1 MTTHAHPI
9 IIIMAAGD
17 GTRANLPVPKQYYGD
32 PSPLVMVL
40 DRFLGT
46 YPLLVVH
53 GAHHGVWID
62 PLRAQ
67 YPHVHFCV
75 GGATRAD
82 SVLCGLR
89 VIASADFPAP
99 SPHVLIHDA
108 ARPSAP
114 LSLFARVAALLGD
127 GHKAVCPVLPI
138 SDTVCQSDG
147 HLWQATLDRAG
158 IYRVQTPQGFDRVA
172 LRNAF
177 ETTGDAPFTDEGSR
191 MHAAGYA
198 VHVTDGAP
206 ENTKITTQDDLM
218 RPTPPQ
224 HPRWVTGWGFDVHA
238 FDPTKQTITLCG
250 LCLPASQ
257 GLSGHSDADVALHA
271 LTDALLGTM
280 ALGDIGDHFPPTDPA
295 WRGADSK
302 IFLGFALQQLAQ
314 HQGILEHL
322 DITIMGETPKI
333 APHRDRYRASLAALC
348 ALPLKRVSV
357 KATTTEKLG
366 FLGRKEGLAAQAAV
380 TVRFG
385 GD

>member
-1 MTTHAHPI
+1 MTLPPPFVMI
-9 IIIMAAGD
+9 VAAGD
-17 GTRANLPVPKQYYGD
+17 GVRAGLPVPKQYYGE
-32 PSPLVMVL
+32 PSPLGRVL
-40 DRFLGT
+40 AALSGH
-46 YPLLVVH
+46 YPILVVH
-53 GAHHGVWID
+53 GAHHWVWIE

-67 YPHVHFCV
+67 YPNVHFCV
-75 GGATRAD
+75 GGDTRAD

-89 VIASADFPAP
+89 MLARAAFPAL

-114 LSLFARVAALLGD
+114 LALFARVAALLEQ
-127 GHKAVCPVLPI
+127 GHQAVCPVLPI
-138 SDTVCQSDG
+138 SDTLCHSDG
-147 HLWQATLDRAG
+147 QRWQGAMDRTG

-172 LRNAF
+172 LNDAF
-177 ETTGDAPFTDEGSR
+177 EKTGNEPFTDEGSR

-198 VHVTDGAP
+198 VHLTDGAP
-206 ENTKITTQDDLM
+206 ENTKIT
-218 RPTPPQ
+218 RPEDVVPSPPQ
-224 HPRWVTGWGFDVHA
+224 KQARWITGWGFDVHA
-238 FDPTKQTITLCG
+238 FDPSKQTITLCG

-271 LTDALLGTM
+271 LTDALLGAL

-295 WRGADSK
+295 WQGADSRL
-302 IFLGFALQQLAQ
+302 FLGFALQQLAQ
-314 HQGILEHL
+314 HQGVLEHV

-333 APHRDRYRASLAALC
+333 APHRDRYRSRLAELC
-348 ALPLKRVSV
+348 ALSLNQVSV

-385 GD
+385 GE

>member
-1 MTTHAHPI
+1 MTTHPHPVLMI
-9 IIIMAAGD
+9 VAAGD
-17 GTRANLPVPKQYYGD
+17 GTRAGLPVPKQYYGD
-32 PSPLVMVL
+32 PSPLGRVL
-40 DRFLGT
+40 GGLSAL
-46 YPLLVVH
+46 YPTIVVH

-89 VIASADFPAP
+89 VIASADFPVAA
-99 SPHVLIHDA
+99 PHVLIHDA

-114 LSLFARVAALLGD
+114 PSLFARVAALLGQ
-127 GHKAVCPVLPI
+127 GHQAVCPVLPI
-138 SDTVCQSDG
+138 SDTVCRSDG
-147 HLWQATLDRAG
+147 HLWQGALDRAG
-158 IYRVQTPQGFDRVA
+158 IYRVQTPQGFDRAA
-172 LRNAF
+172 LQDAF
-177 ETTGDAPFTDEGSR
+177 EKTGDAPFTDEGSR
-191 MHAAGYA
+191 MHAAGYT
-198 VHVTDGAP
+198 VHVTEGSP

-218 RPTPPQ
+218 HHTPPQ
-224 HPRWVTGWGFDVHA
+224 HQRWITGWGFDVHA

-271 LTDALLGTM
+271 LTDAVLGTM

-295 WRGADSK
+295 WQGADSTL
-302 IFLGFALQQLAQ
+302 FLGFALQQLAQ
-314 HQGILEHL
+314 HQGILEHI

-333 APHRDRYRASLAALC
+333 APHRDRYRGRLADLC
-348 ALPLKRVSV
+348 ALPLSRVSV